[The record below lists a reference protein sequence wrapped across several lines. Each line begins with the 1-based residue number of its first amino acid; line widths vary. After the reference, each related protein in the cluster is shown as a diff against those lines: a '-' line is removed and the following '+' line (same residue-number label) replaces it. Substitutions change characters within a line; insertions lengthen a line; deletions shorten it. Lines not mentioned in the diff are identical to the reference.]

1 MYFSVME
8 KEQSARQQKISRV
21 LQQEIASLLQEALRM
36 GAVKNLLVSVT
47 KVRVTYDLS
56 IAKVYL
62 SIFPAQEAKSCIK
75 ALSSNSHQLRYDLSQ
90 RMRNQL
96 RKIPELNFYLDDS
109 LEYIDQIDRELK
121 QGTNPFSNPKSLE
134 SRQKK

>member
-1 MYFSVME
+1 ME

-47 KVRVTYDLS
+47 KVRVSYDLS

-62 SIFPAQEAKSCIK
+62 SVFPAQEAKSCIT
-75 ALSSNSHQLRYDLSQ
+75 ALSSNSISCV
-90 RMRNQL
+90 MTWRNVCVT
-96 RKIPELNFYLDDS
+96 S
-109 LEYIDQIDRELK
+109 
-121 QGTNPFSNPKSLE
+121 
-134 SRQKK
+134 